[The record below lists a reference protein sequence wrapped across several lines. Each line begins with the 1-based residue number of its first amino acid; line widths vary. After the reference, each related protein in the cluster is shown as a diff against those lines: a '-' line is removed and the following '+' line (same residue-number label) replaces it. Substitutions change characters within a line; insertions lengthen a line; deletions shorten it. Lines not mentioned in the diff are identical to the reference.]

1 MTRDTP
7 DRAIALLSFTAF
19 ASAAS
24 LRGTDPML
32 PLFAEA
38 FATTP
43 GGAAAS
49 ITAFSVAYGLFQ
61 VLHGPLGDRIGK
73 FRLVLL
79 TSILSLIA
87 TIACALAP
95 TLGFLVAARFVAGG
109 MVGAAIPLS
118 IAWIGD
124 VVPYEKRQ
132 AVLARFIIGQML
144 GVAIGN
150 AAGGYVG
157 ELYGWR
163 SMFWVLA
170 ALYAVAVVCLWL
182 ELRSN
187 RLAREDA
194 AHAQSSLFASFRR
207 MGALLGRPWVVTVLL
222 TATLEGGLFYGAL
235 SFVAFHVHEHLGL
248 GLGASGTVVTTF
260 ALGGLVYALVSRP
273 IVQRL
278 GERNLALTGGLIM
291 GCAFLGLLAAPTAAW
306 VVPCLLAAG
315 GGLYMLHNTLQ
326 VHATQMA
333 PESRG
338 AAVALFALFL
348 FTGQSLGVWLGSRV
362 LDAAGTTPLF
372 LVAAIGLPLVGLH
385 FRRQLTLRQAQR

>member
-1 MTRDTP
+1 MSDTTP

-32 PLFAEA
+32 PLFVEE
-38 FATTP
+38 FSTTP
-43 GGAAAS
+43 GGAAAT

-61 VLHGPLGDRIGK
+61 VLHGPIGDRIGK
-73 FRLVLL
+73 FRLVFV
-79 TSILSLIA
+79 TSILSLLA

-95 TLGFLVAARFVAGG
+95 TLGFLVAARFIAGG
-109 MVGAAIPLS
+109 LVGAAIPLS

-157 ELYGWR
+157 ELFGWR
-163 SMFWVLA
+163 SMFWLLA
-170 ALYAVAVVCLWL
+170 SLYALATGFLWL

-187 RLAREDA
+187 RLAQEDTSH
-194 AHAQSSLFASFRR
+194 AHSSLLDSFRR
-207 MGALLGRPWVVTVLL
+207 MGALLARPWVITVLV
-222 TATLEGGLFYGAL
+222 TATIEGGLFYGAL
-235 SFVAFHVHEHLGL
+235 SFVAFHLHEHLGL

-260 ALGGLVYALVSRP
+260 ALGGLCYALVARP
-273 IVQRL
+273 VVRRL
-278 GERNLALTGGLIM
+278 SERDLALTGGLIM
-291 GCAFLGLLAAPTAAW
+291 GAAFFGLVLAPTAAW

-338 AAVALFALFL
+338 AAMALFALFL
-348 FTGQSLGVWLGSRV
+348 FTGQSLGVWLGSQV

-372 LVAAIGLPLVGLH
+372 LIAAIGLPLVGL
-385 FRRQLTLRQAQR
+385 FFSRRLALRPA

>member
-1 MTRDTP
+1 MSESTP

-19 ASAAS
+19 VSAAS

-32 PLFAEA
+32 PLLADA
-38 FATTP
+38 FGTTP

-61 VLHGPLGDRIGK
+61 VVHGPIGDRIGK
-73 FRLVLL
+73 FRLVLV
-79 TSILSLIA
+79 TSILSLVA
-87 TIACALAP
+87 TVGCALAP

-132 AVLARFIIGQML
+132 AVLARFIVGQML

-157 ELYGWR
+157 EVFGWR
-163 SMFWVLA
+163 SMFWLLA
-170 ALYAVAVVCLWL
+170 ALYALAVVFLAL
-182 ELRSN
+182 ELRRN
-187 RLAREDA
+187 RQAREDT
-194 AHAQSSLFASFRR
+194 AHAQSTLLGSFRR

-222 TATLEGGLFYGAL
+222 TATIEGGLFYGAL
-235 SFVAFHVHEHLGL
+235 SFVALHVHQHLGL

-260 ALGGLVYALVSRP
+260 ALGGLIYALVSGR
-273 IVQRL
+273 VVRRL
-278 GERNLALTGGLIM
+278 GERNLAMTGGFMM
-291 GCAFLGLLAAPTAAW
+291 GGAFLGLLFAPSAGW
-306 VVPCLLAAG
+306 VIPCLLAAG

-338 AAVALFALFL
+338 AALALFALFL
-348 FTGQSLGVWLGSRV
+348 FTGQSLGVWLGARV

-372 LVAAIGLPLVGLH
+372 LIAAIGLPLLGLD
-385 FRRQLTLRQAQR
+385 FRRRLGRRKA